1 MFPQTFAIFKTN
13 QRTWDWGGVIANVLH
28 GNNLKQADGLVR
40 ISALR
45 GAGWSLLPLGL
56 AGASLLPL
64 WRREP
69 APFCLDFEGS
79 LEDECPDPNCVK
91 LHSPGK
97 IRNDV
102 SSSKENEHLPGN
114 LRQKPGEGSTNGT
127 AQKSSRRL
135 WRFFHVSVFR
145 LRALKWFEVIIIFF
159 CKL

>member
-1 MFPQTFAIFKTN
+1 M
-13 QRTWDWGGVIANVLH
+13 
-28 GNNLKQADGLVR
+28 VR

-56 AGASLLPL
+56 AGASLLPR
-64 WRREP
+64 WRCEP
-69 APFCLDFEGS
+69 APFCLAFEGS

-102 SSSKENEHLPGN
+102 SSSKESEHRPGI
-114 LRQKPGEGSTNGT
+114 LWQKPGEGSTNGT

-135 WRFFHVSVFR
+135 WCFFHVSVFR
-145 LRALKWFEVIIIFF
+145 LRALKWFEGFF
-159 CKL
+159 VFVFVFLNCEQAQRNPRLQQNVVLSLGEIEGQT